1 MREEY
6 VDILMVGKT
15 MNAGSEQNS
24 KIDLVLVTKF
34 LLWLLL
40 IIADTL

>member
-15 MNAGSEQNS
+15 MNARTEQNS
-24 KIDLVLVTKF
+24 KIDLGLVTKF
-34 LLWLLL
+34 LL
-40 IIADTL
+40 